1 VSSIQAIIVAG
12 GRGTRSLNPQIP
24 KILQELTPGT
34 TLLDQHMK
42 NLSSLGI
49 VKVTF
54 LLGFGSAQIIDV
66 LETKHLGFHPFEI
79 SWVVEKVLNGTGP
92 ALDAFKSSVT
102 EEDLL
107 IILGDT
113 AICADYALHYK
124 NWRSSQALIG
134 FFCHPNLHPE
144 DSDVLE
150 VSNDGA
156 AMNFWEKKIK
166 RKVSSPVRALTGSY
180 FVKSSVLRTNRP
192 TNRNKDLV
200 KYLISKVESLEQILP
215 IQTRFYF
222 ADTGTADRLE
232 KVQKDF
238 KSGVFSRRGRIDA
251 GAIFIDRDGC
261 LIPDIENGREF
272 VQESDFERD
281 AIEGIRMAN
290 LKGIPIFLVTNQP
303 AIAKGRLTG
312 ESVERVQ
319 LQIEEILA
327 NRGAILDGY
336 KFCPHHPEKGFPGE
350 KLELKISCKCR
361 KPNPGM
367 AADLSILY
375 GISLSKSIVIGDT
388 SRDEGLADSIGAKFI
403 LGRHSHNEVG
413 EALHKSIQFISD
425 NF

>member
-1 VSSIQAIIVAG
+1 MSSIEAIIVAG
-12 GRGTRSLNPQIP
+12 GRGTRSLNPHIP

-34 TLLDQHMK
+34 TLLDQHIK

-54 LLGFGSAQIIDV
+54 LLGFEGAQIIDV
-66 LETKHLGFHPFEI
+66 LEKKHLGCHPFEI
-79 SWVVEKVLNGTGP
+79 SWEVEKVLNGTGP
-92 ALDAFKSSVT
+92 AIDAIKSSVT

-113 AICADYALHYK
+113 AICVDYAQHYENWK
-124 NWRSSQALIG
+124 NSQKLIG

-156 AMNFWEKKIK
+156 VMNFWEKRIE

-180 FVKSSVLRTNRP
+180 FVKSSVLRLNRP
-192 TNRNKDLV
+192 TNRNEDLV
-200 KYLISKVESLEQILP
+200 KYLISKVDSLEHILP
-215 IQTRFYF
+215 IQTRYYF

-238 KSGVFSRRGRIDA
+238 KSGTFSLRGRVDA

-261 LIPDIENGREF
+261 LIPDINNGRES
-272 VQESDFERD
+272 VQDLDFEMD
-281 AIEGIRMAN
+281 AIQGIRMAN

-303 AIAKGRLTG
+303 AIAKGHLTA
-312 ESVERVQ
+312 ESVEKVQ

-327 NRGAILDGY
+327 KHGAILDGY

-350 KLELKISCKCR
+350 RLELKISCNCR

-375 GISLSKSIVIGDT
+375 GISLTKSIVIGDT
-388 SRDEGLADSIGAKFI
+388 SRDEGLAESIGAKFI

-413 EALHKSIQFISD
+413 EALHKSIQSISD